1 MNKLAAF
8 VFIILLF
15 CGAALWFLAS
25 GSLNDFIKQ
34 QIETQ
39 GSKITKQTVRVKNVN
54 MELVKGSGAIN
65 GFSLSNPEK
74 YKYSHA
80 FSFETILLDINI
92 KSLAEDPIVI
102 DEIRIN
108 NPQAFVELTQSG
120 TANLS
125 DILKEIE
132 KNLPQSEAEAPQKT
146 EESNQAEPNIRV
158 SKLILSSTNLSLD
171 LSALGNKEHQLTLP
185 DINLTNIGGEA
196 GMPASLLGAEIA
208 KQALSSIWKQAKTEQ
223 KKKLKAKIKEKIKN
237 KLTDKLGSFL
247 N

>member
-1 MNKLAAF
+1 MNKLASL

-39 GSKITKQTVRVKNVN
+39 GSKITNQTVLVKNVN
-54 MELVKGSGAIN
+54 MELMKGSGAIN

-74 YKYSHA
+74 YKYPNA

-92 KSLAEDPIVI
+92 KSLAEEPIVI

-120 TANLS
+120 TSNLT
-125 DILKEIE
+125 DILNAIE
-132 KNLPQSEAEAPQKT
+132 KNIPQSEAETST
-146 EESNQAEPNIRV
+146 EEASQNEPNIRV
-158 SKLILSSTNLSLD
+158 SKLVLSSTNLLLD
-171 LSALGNKEHQLTLP
+171 LSAFGNKEHQLTLP
-185 DINLTNIGGEA
+185 DITLTNIGGEA

-208 KQALSSIWKQAKTEQ
+208 KQALASIWKQAKSEQ
-223 KKKLKAKIKEKIKN
+223 KNKLKAKVKEKIKN
-237 KLTDKLGSFL
+237 KLKEKLGSLF